1 MTWSR
6 PRPTLALGLALLLAA
21 MLAGPAANADPFRA
35 GKSKPKKET
44 FEGEV
49 LAMTRTNL
57 IVRSRDNYNIV
68 RTFTYDQKLADKIA
82 KLIDRNQPYQHGDR
96 VEVRYLAGTT
106 KAVEVKGKPGQ
117 KR

>member
-1 MTWSR
+1 MTCNKSR
-6 PRPTLALGLALLLAA
+6 SALARGLVLLLAA
-21 MLAGPAANADPFRA
+21 MLAATAANAAPFKA

-44 FEGEV
+44 FKGEV
-49 LAMTRTNL
+49 LAMTRTNV

-68 RTFTYDQKLADKIA
+68 RTFTYDQKLAAKIA

-96 VEVRYLAGTT
+96 VEVRYWAGTT
-106 KAVEVKGKPGQ
+106 KAIAIKGKPGQ